1 MASQRQQPNGP
12 NSAAPGIT
20 PAVFDLGKRLRRN
33 ALVGALVL
41 GPFGV
46 LVLLGSITNNVDGP
60 AAARVFSGIFGAAL
74 VGVAVLIALLW
85 PVISRTQ
92 QLVLEHTGIRWHDPR
107 GRPFSIRWQELAE
120 IEVHRKW
127 TPSRFGRSSARV
139 RVDLY
144 PAGHDFR
151 RRHPELE
158 HLIRD
163 GEPQPHYRLSL
174 GPNKTAATIV
184 DEGLQR
190 FQPRLR
196 QGVREENQPP
206 SAR

>member
-1 MASQRQQPNGP
+1 MAFQREQPDGP
-12 NSAAPGIT
+12 NSPAAGIT

-60 AAARVFSGIFGAAL
+60 MAARVFSGIFGAVL
-74 VGVAVLIALLW
+74 IGVAVLIALLW

-92 QLVLEHTGIRWHDPR
+92 QLVLEHTGLRWHDPR
-107 GRPFSIRWQELAE
+107 GRPFTIRWQELAE
-120 IEVHRKW
+120 IVVHRKW
-127 TPSRFGRSSARV
+127 KPSRFGRSLAQV
-139 RVDLY
+139 WVELH

-158 HLIRD
+158 HLLRN
-163 GEPQPHYRLSL
+163 EETQPHYRLTL
-174 GPNKTAATIV
+174 GPNKSAATIV
-184 DEGLQR
+184 DEGLRR
-190 FQPRLR
+190 FQPRLH
-196 QGVREENQPP
+196 QGIQEENRPA
-206 SAR
+206 SG

>member
-1 MASQRQQPNGP
+1 M
-12 NSAAPGIT
+12 
-20 PAVFDLGKRLRRN
+20 FDLGKRLRRN
-33 ALVGALVL
+33 ALIGALVL
-41 GPFGV
+41 GPFGL
-46 LVLLGSITNNVDGP
+46 LVLFGSITNNVDGP

-74 VGVAVLIALLW
+74 LGVAVLIALLW

-107 GRPFSIRWQELAE
+107 GRPFTIRWQELAE
-120 IEVHRKW
+120 IVVHRKW
-127 TPSRFGRSSARV
+127 TPSRFGRSSAQV
-139 RVDLY
+139 RVELY

-151 RRHPELE
+151 KRHPDLE
-158 HLIRD
+158 HLLRE
-163 GEPQPHYRLSL
+163 GEGRPHYRLTL

-196 QGVREENQPP
+196 QGIREENQPP